1 MSGRA
6 LTLFI
11 LGRFVQQE
19 ERDSVQNVAT
29 AIAGPMGV
37 EVLEIKW
44 LGSGRTRS
52 VRLVVDQ
59 EGGVG
64 ADTCARLSRE
74 FDLEWEARTATPRDF
89 ALEITSPGPDRP
101 LRTVKD
107 FLRVV
112 NRWVQIERQS
122 DAGTDALTGKV
133 VSCSEDTLVLS
144 ETGIFPDAGDLSG
157 CVAVPFAEIR
167 NAKILF
173 VIGNTTPR
181 GKMAR
186 RTTRR

>member
-1 MSGRA
+1 MSGHA

-11 LGRFVQQE
+11 LGRFVKQE

-29 AIAGPMGV
+29 SIAGPMGV

-44 LGSGRTRS
+44 LGVGRTRS

-59 EGGVG
+59 EGGIG

-107 FLRVV
+107 FSRVV
-112 NRWVQIERQS
+112 NRWVQVQRQS
-122 DAGTDALTGKV
+122 DVGTDTLTGKV
-133 VSCSEDTLVLS
+133 VSCSEDTLILS
-144 ETGIFPDAGDLSG
+144 ESGLLPDAGDLSG
-157 CVAVPFAEIR
+157 CVAVPFVEIR